1 VLVSECS
8 MEKAYLFDVA
18 SKLYIST
25 DSSPVDMQ
33 SVELCSDM
41 IDVVL
46 DVSGIYGMGGG
57 GTEAAKSATEQI
69 DAHPTLTEDGTGDG
83 REEASLVGVDCL
95 AGNDGGANNCG
106 RTLDADNAHALDVC
120 ATHNSEAATG
130 EDDELLGKLI
140 GQSPPEMEEEE
151 EDDAAHAAGSA
162 YDSESSSTIYL
173 SNGMVL
179 YLKEVDTMLAL
190 VCLTR
195 AENFRKKSLINY
207 NISCLKKALR
217 ALPQN
222 SGPRLE
228 SGGSFAGSLMG
239 A

>member
-1 VLVSECS
+1 
-8 MEKAYLFDVA
+8 
-18 SKLYIST
+18 
-25 DSSPVDMQ
+25 
-33 SVELCSDM
+33 
-41 IDVVL
+41 
-46 DVSGIYGMGGG
+46 MG
-57 GTEAAKSATEQI
+57 
-69 DAHPTLTEDGTGDG
+69 
-83 REEASLVGVDCL
+83 
-95 AGNDGGANNCG
+95 
-106 RTLDADNAHALDVC
+106 
-120 ATHNSEAATG
+120 G

-140 GQSPPEMEEEE
+140 GQSPPEMEEE

-217 ALPQN
+217 ALVQPVPTSEN
-222 SGPRLE
+222 GH
-228 SGGSFAGSLMG
+228 
-239 A
+239 

>member
-1 VLVSECS
+1 MLVSTCS

-46 DVSGIYGMGGG
+46 DVSGIYGMGG
-57 GTEAAKSATEQI
+57 TAAAKKNTNQTDVPS
-69 DAHPTLTEDGTGDG
+69 LEDGKVVDPGDDIFG
-83 REEASLVGVDCL
+83 GGDMGDETAGTNELSGPDVDDSN
-95 AGNDGGANNCG
+95 A
-106 RTLDADNAHALDVC
+106 LDA
-120 ATHNSEAATG
+120 STG
-130 EDDELLGKLI
+130 EDELLGKLV
-140 GQSPPEMEEEE
+140 GQSPPSVEDDEEEAN
-151 EDDAAHAAGSA
+151 DADAAGSA
-162 YDSESSSTIYL
+162 YDSESSSTIHL

-207 NISCLKKALR
+207 NIGCLKKALR
-217 ALPQN
+217 ALPQ
-222 SGPRLE
+222 STQGI
-228 SGGSFAGSLMG
+228 SAAGRI
-239 A
+239 